1 MNPAKLRPYIRAD
14 EIKKKESN
22 YQAWLEGLYVFHAL
36 QAALSGLSGKKK
48 KVQYLKEPIPM
59 SVAEIEE
66 IERKKQER
74 MKKQFAIFV
83 EGLKGKQ
90 EWQEQTQLKQ

>member
-1 MNPAKLRPYIRAD
+1 
-14 EIKKKESN
+14 
-22 YQAWLEGLYVFHAL
+22 
-36 QAALSGLSGKKK
+36 
-48 KVQYLKEPIPM
+48 M